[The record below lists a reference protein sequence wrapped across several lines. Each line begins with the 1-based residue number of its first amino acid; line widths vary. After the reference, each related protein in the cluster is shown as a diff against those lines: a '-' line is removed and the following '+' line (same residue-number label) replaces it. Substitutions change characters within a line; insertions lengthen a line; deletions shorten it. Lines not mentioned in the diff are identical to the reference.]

1 MGEAPRPF
9 MVGKSQQ
16 VPRSDRPKLDVG
28 PFVKSDDH
36 TAAGRDRELRA
47 HSGRSR
53 VSVVGRVSR
62 DTSRS
67 RTAAYWKS
75 NELPVSGHS

>member
-1 MGEAPRPF
+1 MTAAEFCVKPVTAFENKAIRPHL
-9 MVGKSQQ
+9 VGKSQQ

-47 HSGRSR
+47 LTRR
-53 VSVVGRVSR
+53 
-62 DTSRS
+62 
-67 RTAAYWKS
+67 
-75 NELPVSGHS
+75 